1 MLYKRVI
8 ADRIKESLIESGKV
22 TLLYG
27 PRQAGKTTL
36 ARQVIAACG
45 LKTLYINADQTKY
58 QELFSEGDLI
68 KMRGVVE
75 GYEILFIDEGQ
86 RIPNIGLTLKILHDE
101 LPELKIL
108 VTGSSSFLLSS
119 NVTESLAG
127 RKRIFTLLP
136 ISEQELTFSHNTYER
151 NELINLRMIY
161 GSYPEVLTT
170 VNISDKEEYL
180 RDISDSLIMKDILE
194 LENIRYPLKIKALL
208 RLLGFQTGSQVSI
221 NELCNQLGINRE
233 TTERYLYLLEQAF
246 IIFKLPALSRNPRKE
261 VTKSQKYY
269 FYDNGIRNIV
279 TEQLNPLTLRN
290 DIGPLW
296 ENFIVSE
303 RIKYLQANRISAS
316 SYFWRSY
323 SGAEI
328 DYIEDLQGQL
338 TAYEIK
344 YKKEKAKAPA
354 LWQSMYGGDFQL
366 INRDNYSAFLLNRYM
381 I

>member
-1 MLYKRVI
+1 MH
-8 ADRIKESLIESGKV
+8 SGKV

-36 ARQVIAACG
+36 ARQVITACG
-45 LKTLYINADQTKY
+45 LRTLYINADQTKY
-58 QELFSEGDLI
+58 QELFSEGDLF

-75 GYEILFIDEGQ
+75 GYEMLFIDEGQ

-101 LPELKIL
+101 IPELKIL
-108 VTGSSSFLLSS
+108 VTGSSSFLLSGRVS
-119 NVTESLAG
+119 ESLAG

-136 ISEQELTFSHNTYER
+136 ISEQELALAYNSFER
-151 NELINLRMIY
+151 NELLDLRMIY

-170 VNISDKEEYL
+170 VNIRDKEEYL
-180 RDISDSLIMKDILE
+180 RDITDSLIMKDILE
-194 LENIRYPLKIKALL
+194 LENIRYPLKIKELL

-221 NELCNQLGINRE
+221 HELCNKLGINRE

-269 FYDNGIRNIV
+269 FYDNGIRNMV
-279 TEQLNPLTLRN
+279 TEQLNPFPMRN
-290 DIGPLW
+290 DTGALW
-296 ENFIVSE
+296 ENFMVSE
-303 RIKYLQANRISAS
+303 RIKYLQFNRINAN

-328 DYIEDLQGQL
+328 DYIEELQGEL

-344 YKKEKAKAPA
+344 YKKGKLKAPA
-354 LWQSMYGGDFQL
+354 TWQALYEGDFRF
-366 INRDNYSAFLLNRYM
+366 INRDNYSAFIL
-381 I
+381 